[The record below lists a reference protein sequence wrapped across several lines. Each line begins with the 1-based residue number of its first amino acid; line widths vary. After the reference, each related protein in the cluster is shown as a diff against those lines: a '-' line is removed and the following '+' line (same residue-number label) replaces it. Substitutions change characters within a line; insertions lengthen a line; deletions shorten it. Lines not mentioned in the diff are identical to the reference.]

1 MHRCFTKNCTFSAP
15 PAMER
20 NLTQREYEELN
31 SRREAAG
38 RPPLSYRDANR
49 QARRPTT
56 RQRQA
61 RQQGVGTE
69 GSGTEVSSEAR
80 ARPLIPQGRKGREMR
95 EAAAPRHTPGQGTGG
110 TKTGEHGAGRIL
122 IGGSTRTQRLL
133 PQRPIHQRCR
143 LSRQTQYKMKFGS
156 WIKWRSLLMR
166 RSAHQRQQH
175 RLLQVAWKEECA

>member
-1 MHRCFTKNCTFSAP
+1 MHRCFTKNCISGAAL
-15 PAMER
+15 AMER

-61 RQQGVGTE
+61 RQVGIE
-69 GSGTEVSSEAR
+69 GTPTPPRPKRQRDERGSSSQTYTWTGGQDWGAWSWQDTHWWEH
-80 ARPLIPQGRKGREMR
+80 QDS
-95 EAAAPRHTPGQGTGG
+95 EAAA
-110 TKTGEHGAGRIL
+110 AAAIN
-122 IGGSTRTQRLL
+122 QRWG
-133 PQRPIHQRCR
+133 
-143 LSRQTQYKMKFGS
+143 LSRQTQSKMLFGS

-166 RSAHQRQQH
+166 RSAH
-175 RLLQVAWKEECA
+175 

>member
-1 MHRCFTKNCTFSAP
+1 MHRCFTKNCISSAAL
-15 PAMER
+15 AMER

-61 RQQGVGTE
+61 RQQGVGIE
-69 GSGTEVSSEAR
+69 GSGTEVSSKAR
-80 ARPLIPQGRKGREMR
+80 ARPPTP
-95 EAAAPRHTPGQGTGG
+95 PRPKRQRDERGSSSRPTPGQGTGG
-110 TKTGEHGAGRIL
+110 AKTGEHGAGRIL

-133 PQRPIHQRCR
+133 PQRRINQRWR
-143 LSRQTQYKMKFGS
+143 LSRQTQSKMMFGS

-166 RSAHQRQQH
+166 RSAH
-175 RLLQVAWKEECA
+175 